1 MKEKIVK
8 KKSIADYRKDFPILC
23 KKLSNGKRLSYLDN
37 GATTQK
43 PQIVIDALTEY
54 YQNHNANVHRGI
66 HKLSEDSTV
75 MYEQARSRLAAFI
88 NASSPKEIVFVKGCT
103 EAINLVAQSFLAPK
117 LQPGD
122 NIVLTVMEHHAN
134 IVPWQMVAKAHGAS
148 LKIIP
153 IDEKGNLKIDGLEQI
168 LSKKTKML
176 AFSHVSNVLGSLS
189 PAKTMIQQA
198 KALDIPVLVDGAQAA
213 SHMPIDVQDLG
224 ADFYTFSAHKTFGP
238 TGLGVL
244 YGRYK
249 HLDNMQPYQTGGG
262 MIEKVSFDDTSF
274 AIAPY
279 KFEAGTPNIAGAIAT
294 GVACEYI
301 KTVGYEQIIAHE
313 KHLSKALADVLAEFP
328 EVQVYGQTADKLPIA
343 SFTMK
348 DIHAHDIATILD
360 SDGVAIRAG
369 HHCTMPL
376 MKSLGV
382 NATTRASLAF
392 YNNDQDLEALAKGL
406 HKVKKVFYG

>member
-1 MKEKIVK
+1 
-8 KKSIADYRKDFPILC
+8 
-23 KKLSNGKRLSYLDN
+23 
-37 GATTQK
+37 
-43 PQIVIDALTEY
+43 
-54 YQNHNANVHRGI
+54 
-66 HKLSEDSTV
+66 
-75 MYEQARSRLAAFI
+75 
-88 NASSPKEIVFVKGCT
+88 
-103 EAINLVAQSFLAPK
+103 
-117 LQPGD
+117 
-122 NIVLTVMEHHAN
+122 MEHHAN
-134 IVPWQMVAKAHGAS
+134 IVPWQMVAKAHGVS

-301 KTVGYEQIIAHE
+301 KTVGYDQIIAH
-313 KHLSKALADVLAEFP
+313 
-328 EVQVYGQTADKLPIA
+328 
-343 SFTMK
+343 
-348 DIHAHDIATILD
+348 
-360 SDGVAIRAG
+360 
-369 HHCTMPL
+369 
-376 MKSLGV
+376 
-382 NATTRASLAF
+382 
-392 YNNDQDLEALAKGL
+392 
-406 HKVKKVFYG
+406 

>member
-1 MKEKIVK
+1 
-8 KKSIADYRKDFPILC
+8 
-23 KKLSNGKRLSYLDN
+23 
-37 GATTQK
+37 
-43 PQIVIDALTEY
+43 
-54 YQNHNANVHRGI
+54 
-66 HKLSEDSTV
+66 
-75 MYEQARSRLAAFI
+75 
-88 NASSPKEIVFVKGCT
+88 
-103 EAINLVAQSFLAPK
+103 
-117 LQPGD
+117 
-122 NIVLTVMEHHAN
+122 
-134 IVPWQMVAKAHGAS
+134 
-148 LKIIP
+148 
-153 IDEKGNLKIDGLEQI
+153 
-168 LSKKTKML
+168 
-176 AFSHVSNVLGSLS
+176 
-189 PAKTMIQQA
+189 
-198 KALDIPVLVDGAQAA
+198 
-213 SHMPIDVQDLG
+213 
-224 ADFYTFSAHKTFGP
+224 
-238 TGLGVL
+238 
-244 YGRYK
+244 
-249 HLDNMQPYQTGGG
+249 MQPYQTGGG

-313 KHLSKALADVLAEFP
+313 KHLSKALADVLSEFP